1 MRYFKKIIL
10 VVIMSAFI
18 CLPIKAEMTLK
29 ELFFDESKP
38 FHLKILDVIPEEG
51 IVQIGDEN
59 ANNASILSGLNF
71 FTAFKSDFLINFI
84 PSIAIPSAIG

>member
-18 CLPIKAEMTLK
+18 CLPVKAEMTLK

-59 ANNASILSGLNF
+59 ANNTIIEFIITN
-71 FTAFKSDFLINFI
+71 KLIISEHIKTSLKGYSF
-84 PSIAIPSAIG
+84 